1 MGFDR
6 SRLAATPEG
15 QTALPGLIQGS
26 PVMVFRQKSAFA
38 RKASEG
44 CRAEAHLGEGGRSR
58 KPRPDRPAATPTRLS
73 NINIENGPMQSSLAI
88 AGMRDPARTF

>member
-1 MGFDR
+1 MQSTKGVAATGFDR

-44 CRAEAHLGEGGRSR
+44 CRAEAHLGERGRGR
-58 KPRPDRPAATPTRLS
+58 ERLGMPRSDHHGERQPEGRLAMA
-73 NINIENGPMQSSLAI
+73 E
-88 AGMRDPARTF
+88 